1 MTIDLRSL
9 RKEYTQSGL
18 TKSSLDSNPIKQF
31 ETWFGQVR
39 DAGIVEPNAM
49 SLTTVGAKGEPSVRT
64 VLLKGYDDE
73 GFVFYTNYQSAKAR
87 DIEENNRV
95 ALLFPWLALER
106 QVIIRGIAEK
116 VSTERSL
123 EYFSTRPRGSQ
134 LGAWVSEQSKILTTR
149 AILEN
154 KLAELEKQFAEDDIP
169 RPNHWGGFRVQPH
182 YIEFW
187 QGRPK
192 RLHDRLRYE
201 KAANGHWEISRKSP

>member
-1 MTIDLRSL
+1 MDLRSL

-169 RPNHWGGFRVQPH
+169 LPNHWGGFRVQPH